1 MRLQISTEVKMSEIK
16 KNIGLPRMH
25 LEPGERRVFLPDFVA
40 SLIDMDYIVTLEH
53 DYGSSLG
60 LSDNDYLTDADQIRF
75 SNLEEV
81 YQQDYVLVLRYPGE
95 KMVGKMK
102 PDACLISMHHYPTRP
117 KRVGILESLS
127 LQAISLDTIKDDDGR
142 RLVENLASVAW
153 NGLKI
158 SFDQLRKVYPEPGFE
173 HPQRP
178 PIRVTLIG
186 AGAVGQHVIQ
196 AAISYG
202 DPKLRQNLAKLNVPG
217 VMVNVIDY
225 DLTNH
230 AEVMKDIFS
239 KTDILVDATQ
249 RPDPSKPVMPNNWL
263 AWLPNHAVITD
274 LAVDPYKLDTHP
286 PVVRGIEGIPQGSLD
301 KYLFN
306 PDDPDWDL
314 TVPKSIQSSQR
325 RTVVSCYSWPGI
337 FPQDCMEHYGKQLN
351 PLMRRLIN
359 KGYDGLSLSG
369 DYLERALY
377 RGTLKDWIDNQ
388 PNHS

>member
-1 MRLQISTEVKMSEIK
+1 
-16 KNIGLPRMH
+16 
-25 LEPGERRVFLPDFVA
+25 
-40 SLIDMDYIVTLEH
+40 LEH

-186 AGAVGQHVIQ
+186 AGAVGQHVTQ
-196 AAISYG
+196 AAVSYG

-249 RPDPSKPVMPNNWL
+249 RPDPSKPVVPNNWL

-337 FPQDCMEHYGKQLN
+337 FPQDCMEHYGKQLK